1 MQAYHRGLTYPK
13 YVWFTPDGGFSPLWW
28 TEESNSSCPHW
39 IVAKAL
45 NGSFGFVPRGYIV
58 DEDNAFSGEVSYV
71 HTYNMCVSI
80 SLSVC
85 LWLSTLLCI
94 YLSMYPPVL
103 TTCSKC
109 VLLNE

>member
-45 NGSFGFVPRGYIV
+45 NGSFGFVPHGYIV
-58 DEDNAFSGEVSYV
+58 DEDDVFDTLSGEV
-71 HTYNMCVSI
+71 
-80 SLSVC
+80 C
-85 LWLSTLLCI
+85 L
-94 YLSMYPPVL
+94 
-103 TTCSKC
+103 
-109 VLLNE
+109 